1 VVHIVTM
8 GALVTEALE
17 ASDLLLKKGIY
28 ANVLVCTSP
37 DLLLGNQAHVD
48 GYRHLKE
55 TLGVTGAL
63 HVTRKRQN
71 GQVRYDLQTRA
82 DLVEAAAGRIPVV
95 SVADGEV
102 GMLDNLGSIVGT
114 RHEALGTR
122 KASKCGR
129 PIDVYRLHHL
139 DGESVA
145 ESAQQVLAETALEQ
159 VVVSRALLA
168 DVAGRG
174 LVSAP
179 SDWRES
185 WGAEG

>member
-1 VVHIVTM
+1 MVHIVTM